1 MKAKNFLVNP
11 TLTVSLRGRGE
22 SYSASNDLVV
32 TINAPK
38 KWTQQFFIKS
48 LEQDEVQKSGKKY
61 FLPIGV
67 YRKAKT
73 LEDKRKKKK
82 NHPHFNEIVK
92 QEEPSLP
99 NSCNV
104 TAGGNLQN
112 RGT

>member
-1 MKAKNFLVNP
+1 MKPKKFLVNP

-22 SYSASNDLVV
+22 SYSVSNDLVV
-32 TINAPK
+32 TINAQK

-48 LEQDEVQKSGKKY
+48 LEQDEVQKSGRKY
-61 FLPIGV
+61 FLPIGM

-82 NHPHFNEIVK
+82 TPHFNEIVK

-104 TAGGNLQN
+104 TAAYHLQN